1 METTYSYSKWM
12 KLKLHLYGCYSS
24 FNVQVCV
31 AKGPPADAIG
41 SLIETYSGKQFD
53 GVTCDAALTLQNK
66 SFILLTVEQILS
78 TETLAI

>member
-1 METTYSYSKWM
+1 M
-12 KLKLHLYGCYSS
+12 
-24 FNVQVCV
+24 QVCV

-41 SLIETYSGKQFD
+41 SLIKTPSGKQFD

-78 TETLAI
+78 TETLAL